1 MSMSMSNNPLGKAIK
16 DFLAESEEII
26 NELSL
31 ELVKLSDCADKGD
44 FDPDVVNSIFRSAH
58 SLKGLAGMFGF
69 TGIADLAHNLENLL
83 DLLRLGKIPLEESAV
98 SVLFDSL
105 ELLGALIRTV
115 GQDQGGDISITPA
128 VERIN
133 ALITGAQK
141 EAEVSPLEQ
150 LGLPDKVLRALT
162 EYEEHRLLENVRKG
176 RNIYSIHA
184 SYSLETFDRELGE
197 LIDVLKTG
205 GEVVSTLPS
214 AEGNEENSISFEILF
229 GSDREA
235 PAIAAMLGGGE
246 TNIRRLG
253 APSRKTVPAVMEVR
267 EVAPTLE
274 VPAAFLSSV
283 EEQGL
288 SAKSLSRT
296 TRVDIGKLDELMN
309 IVGELVLSQSAIADL
324 SVRLRSQGF
333 SGLAV
338 ELGKAAK
345 GLERKLNDL
354 QKRVMEIRMT
364 PLGQLFDKM
373 SRIIRKFSREQG
385 KIIELKIFGADTE
398 LDKMII
404 EDISDPLM
412 HIIRNSIDHGIETPE
427 ERVRQGKDEKG
438 VIKLSSTQ
446 KGNHVVIEVEDDG
459 KGLDLD
465 RVKQRALQTG
475 LIRSVEGLSDKEVLE
490 LLFLPGFSTVDRV
503 SEISGRG
510 VGMDVVRNNI
520 AALSGIVEVETEKG
534 RGTRV
539 VITLPITL
547 AIIKTLLI
555 SVVGR
560 TYAVPITSVQE
571 TLSVWSK
578 DIFTVERKEV
588 MQLRDATLP
597 LLRLAKFFGIGD
609 SASVA
614 DEYNVIVIRVG
625 EKRVGIV
632 VDELLGQQDI
642 VIKPLGD
649 TFKGVKGFSGA
660 ADLSDQRTILI
671 LDVAAIINEA
681 ARSTI

>member
-1 MSMSMSNNPLGKAIK
+1 MSNNPLGKAIK

-31 ELVKLSDCADKGD
+31 ELVKLSDCADRGD
-44 FDPDVVNSIFRSAH
+44 CDPDVVNSIFRNAH

-83 DLLRLGKIPLEESAV
+83 DLLRLGKIPIGESAV

-105 ELLGALIRTV
+105 ELLGALVRTV
-115 GQDQGGDISITPA
+115 GREQGGEISIAPA

-133 ALITGAQK
+133 ALIAGAQK
-141 EAEVSPLEQ
+141 AAEVSPLEQ

-162 EYEEHRLLENVRKG
+162 EYEEHRLLENIKKG

-184 SYSLETFDRELGE
+184 SYSLETFDRELGD

-205 GEVVSTLPS
+205 GEVISTLPS
-214 AEGNEENSISFEILF
+214 AEGNKDNSISFEILF
-229 GSDREA
+229 GSDREITA
-235 PAIAAMLGGGE
+235 VGAMLDREE
-246 TNIRRLG
+246 TSVRRLG
-253 APSRKTVPAVMEVR
+253 APSRETVPAVMKAR
-267 EVAPTLE
+267 EIEPAPE
-274 VPAAFLSSV
+274 VPAAFLSSM

-333 SGLAV
+333 SGIAV

-345 GLERKLNDL
+345 GLERKLNEL

-373 SRIIRKFSREQG
+373 SRIVRKLSREQG
-385 KIIELKIFGADTE
+385 KIIELKISGADTE

-412 HIIRNSIDHGIETPE
+412 HIIRNSIDHGIETAE

-438 VIKLSSTQ
+438 VIKLSSSQ

-459 KGLDLD
+459 NGIDLD

-475 LIRSVEGLSDKEVLE
+475 LVRSVEGLSDKEVLE

-520 AALSGIVEVETEKG
+520 AALSGIVDIETEKG

-539 VITLPITL
+539 IITLPITL
-547 AIIKTLLI
+547 AIIKTLLV
-555 SVVGR
+555 SVSGR

-571 TLSVWSK
+571 TLCIGSR
-578 DIFTVERKEV
+578 DILTVERKEV

-597 LLRLAKFFGIGD
+597 LLRLAKFFGVED
-609 SASVA
+609 LVSMP
-614 DEYNVIVIRVG
+614 DEYNVIVVRVG
-625 EKRVGIV
+625 EKRVGII
-632 VDELLGQQDI
+632 VDELLGQQDL

-671 LDVAAIINEA
+671 LDVAGIINEA
-681 ARSTI
+681 ARSTA